1 MDNIPDLQQCKCEH
15 VTLSKIL
22 GIPHI
27 NCENHLLNNEVK
39 MWLRNSTVVVVD
51 YGARFFGARTACKVI
66 HECIVDRKKNKHH
79 AILCK
84 QTDLAPTIG
93 VETR

>member
-1 MDNIPDLQQCKCEH
+1 MNNKPDLQQCKCEH
-15 VTLSKIL
+15 VILSKIL

-27 NCENHLLNNEVK
+27 NCENHLLNNAVK
-39 MWLRNSTVVVVD
+39 MRLRNSTVVVVD
-51 YGARFFGARTACKVI
+51 YGARSFGAETACKVI
-66 HECIVDRKKNKHH
+66 HECMVDCKNNKHH